1 MKFLF
6 SMSLIVSVFIYAD
19 DHNDEKPMYE
29 ANVAEYYFST
39 FKDGKDMDDMM
50 RWAEKWEKWATTGDA
65 ADANA
70 DYRASMLIPY
80 YGESLDQ
87 LDFVW
92 LGINTNPEMQAIGND
107 YWVQNGGKLLEE
119 LPVTNAQVVNTWQ
132 RTVSETPDGTAGYVV
147 YSDCKYGE
155 GVTGEQQY
163 DAWFAFAQAAKKLGD
178 VAGRKMIWPTM
189 GITPGWDYDY
199 VQAVYTSSITDWG
212 KNWTNFWGADNDIP
226 EYDAMT
232 AMGGVCEN
240 ARSFTIVPV
249 KN

>member
-1 MKFLF
+1 MKFLL

-147 YSDCKYGE
+147 YYDCKYGE

-199 VQAVYTSSITDWG
+199 VQAVYTSSITDYG

-226 EYDAMT
+226 EYDAL
-232 AMGGVCEN
+232 AALGGVCEN
-240 ARSFTIVPV
+240 TRSFTIVPV